1 MVEALVLINTE
12 VGNESEVV
20 EKLKS
25 FEEVKEIYV
34 VYGIY
39 DILARIKTD
48 SIDKLKDIVAGK
60 IRKIPNVKA
69 TLTMIVVEQGQKN
82 K

>member
-1 MVEALVLINTE
+1 M
-12 VGNESEVV
+12 
-20 EKLKS
+20 EKIKS
-25 FEEVKEIYV
+25 LEEVKEIYL

-60 IRKIPNVKA
+60 IRKIPSVKA
-69 TLTMIVVEQGQKN
+69 TLTMIVVEQKL
-82 K
+82 KE

>member
-39 DILARIKTD
+39 DILARIKTE

-69 TLTMIVVEQGQKN
+69 TLTMIVVEQGQK

>member
-1 MVEALVLINTE
+1 MLINTE
-12 VGNESEVV
+12 VGNEIEVM
-20 EKLKS
+20 EKIKS
-25 FEEVKEIYV
+25 LEEVKEIYL

-60 IRKIPNVKA
+60 IRKIPSVKA
-69 TLTMIVVEQGQKN
+69 TLTMIVVEQKL
-82 K
+82 KE

>member
-12 VGNESEVV
+12 VGNEIEVM
-20 EKLKS
+20 EKIKS
-25 FEEVKEIYV
+25 LEEVKEIYL

-60 IRKIPNVKA
+60 IRKIPSVKA
-69 TLTMIVVEQGQKN
+69 TLTMIVVEQKL
-82 K
+82 KE